1 MIIEQQWKKNG
12 HLSFDDIFHSQI
24 FHGRESI
31 HIYILNIYTYVYV
44 HILIHIYIYVSRM
57 CHGQKTDC
65 IPMLVD
71 GNQSTNRDSHC
82 IRIPIMGWMTINHIP
97 CFDQGTYQF
106 RYLYR

>member
-1 MIIEQQWKKNG
+1 M
-12 HLSFDDIFHSQI
+12 
-24 FHGRESI
+24 
-31 HIYILNIYTYVYV
+31 YTYSY
-44 HILIHIYIYVSRM
+44 IYIYVSRM

-106 RYLYR
+106 RCLYR